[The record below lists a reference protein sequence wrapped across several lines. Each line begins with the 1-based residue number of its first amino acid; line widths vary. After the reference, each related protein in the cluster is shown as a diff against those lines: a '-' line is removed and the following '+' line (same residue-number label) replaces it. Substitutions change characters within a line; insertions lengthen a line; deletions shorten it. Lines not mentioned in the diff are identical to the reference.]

1 MWLPGWADGR
11 MKLLQ
16 NFLKEGGLMEA
27 DTLPKALVNMVEK
40 YSQKVSMRQKVFGLW
55 EEITWVQYLEK
66 VKFVALGLNALGIKK
81 EDKVAIIGENQP
93 EWLYSALGIMSSGGI
108 FVGVYATNPAPECE
122 YIIDHSGSVIYFC
135 EDEEQLDKAL
145 TFRSNTPQLRK
156 IIVWDMEGLRHF
168 KDPMLMSFDE
178 LLALGE
184 KICLENPDLF
194 TRLVSQ
200 GKATD
205 IASIIYTSGTTGRP
219 KGAMLSHEGYLWVGR
234 QTSDVGNI
242 THNDETISFLPVCHV
257 YEQVFALMVH
267 LTVGHI
273 INMAESPDTIMRD
286 LKDVS
291 PTIFQAVPRIWEK
304 YYSGIVLKMDDASW
318 INRAAYK
325 IAVNIGSRYNE
336 TKLAGKIPPLWL
348 VFCYKLAY
356 LSVFWPLK
364 RVLGFDRLRLG
375 NSAAA
380 PISHKILKYFQSIGI
395 PVREGFGMT
404 ETTGTTHMSDE
415 NNFKLGT
422 VGKALPGTEVK
433 IAEDGEILIRNKGI
447 FKGYYRDE
455 ETTKMALC
463 DGWLR
468 TGDVGEVDAE
478 GYMKI
483 TDRKKDL
490 MITAGGKNIAPQF
503 IENLLK
509 FSPYINDAV
518 IIADVRKYVSA
529 IIVIDEENVVN
540 YAQQKK
546 IQYTTFASLTK
557 AEEVIALIQ
566 LEINNVNKE
575 LARVETIK
583 KFRILDKKLYT
594 EDGEVTPTMK
604 VKRKYI
610 NEHYKDLIESMY
622 RE

>member
-1 MWLPGWADGR
+1 

-16 NFLKEGGLMEA
+16 SFLKEGGLMEA
-27 DTLPKALVNMVEK
+27 DTLPKALVKMVEK

-108 FVGVYATNPAPECE
+108 FVGVYPTNPVPECE
-122 YIIDHSGSVIYFC
+122 YIIGHSGSVIYFC

-145 TFRSNTPQLRK
+145 AFRSNTPQLRK

-318 INRAAYK
+318 MNRAAYK

-518 IIADVRKYVSA
+518 IIADARKYVSA

>member
-1 MWLPGWADGR
+1 
-11 MKLLQ
+11 
-16 NFLKEGGLMEA
+16 MEA
-27 DTLPKALVNMVEK
+27 DTLPKALLNMVEK

-55 EEITWVQYLEK
+55 EDITWVQYLEK

-93 EWLYSALGIMSSGGI
+93 EWLYSALGIMSLGGI
-108 FVGVYATNPAPECE
+108 FVGVYPTNPAPECE
-122 YIIDHSGSVIYFC
+122 YIIGHSGSVFFFC

-184 KICLENPDLF
+184 KICFENPDLF

-200 GKATD
+200 GKETD

-219 KGAMLSHEGYLWVGR
+219 KGAMLSHEGYLWVGK
-234 QTSDVGNI
+234 QTSNIANI

-273 INMAESPDTIMRD
+273 LNMAESPDTIMRD

-304 YYSGIVLKMDDASW
+304 YYSSIVLRMGDAAW
-318 INRAAYK
+318 LNRAAYK
-325 IAVNIGSRYNE
+325 IAVTIGSRYNE

-356 LSVFWPLK
+356 LSVFWHLK
-364 RVLGFDRLRLG
+364 RGLGFDRLRLA

-380 PISHKILKYFQSIGI
+380 PISHKILKYFQSIGVPI
-395 PVREGFGMT
+395 REGFGMT

-422 VGKALPGTEVK
+422 VGKALPETEVK
-433 IAEDGEILIRNKGI
+433 IDEDGEILIRNKAI
-447 FKGYYRDE
+447 FKGYYLDE

-490 MITAGGKNIAPQF
+490 MITLGGKNIAPQF

-509 FSPYINDAV
+509 FSPYVNDAV
-518 IIADVRKYVSA
+518 VIADARKYVSA

-540 YAQQKK
+540 YAQQQK

-557 AEEVIALIQ
+557 AEEVIALIHS
-566 LEINNVNKE
+566 EINNVNKE
-575 LARVETIK
+575 LARVEAIK

-604 VKRKYI
+604 VKRKFI

-622 RE
+622 RD